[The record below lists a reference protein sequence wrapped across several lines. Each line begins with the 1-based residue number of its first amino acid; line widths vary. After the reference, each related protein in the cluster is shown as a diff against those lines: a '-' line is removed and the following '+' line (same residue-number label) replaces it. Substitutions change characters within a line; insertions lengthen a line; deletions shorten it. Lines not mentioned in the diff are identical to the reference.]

1 MANLRIDLDGDK
13 ANSAISVSVKNFS
26 SGVSGFELGLSGI
39 QASGTMDIFKLPSS
53 NWFSSIGFESQ
64 RLKVS
69 AVDFTLVGANVPVD
83 GLMLGQ
89 VKVGGL
95 NSFAPVTLDYLSL
108 VANDKSNTKTSTL
121 TSNLNYDVNISGGWG
136 FKLLDSEG
144 ANNYT
149 GSSGTDTVIFN
160 GKKSAYAINAQSAMT
175 FQVVKS
181 GVTDVLKDIDR
192 LSFTDV
198 STAYD
203 LNSSAGTVAKIIG
216 SVFGKDSLSNKNYV
230 GIGLYFMDAG
240 WSYENLGSLAV
251 QAAGALTNDQIVTL
265 LWSNVIGTQP
275 TDSDKAPYVELL
287 KNGMPPGQLVRLASD
302 SSFNT
307 VKIDLAGL
315 TQSGI
320 DYLPLT

>member
-1 MANLRIDLDGDK
+1 MANLRIDLVGDK
-13 ANSAISVSVKNFS
+13 ANSSVSVYVKNFAA
-26 SGVSGFELGLSGI
+26 GVNGFELGLSGI
-39 QASGTMDIFKLPSS
+39 QATGPVDVLNLPSS
-53 NWFSSIGFESQ
+53 NWFSSSGFESQ
-64 RLKVS
+64 RLKVG
-69 AVDFTLVGANVPVD
+69 AVDFTLGGATVPVD
-83 GLMLGQ
+83 GLLLGQ
-89 VKVGGL
+89 VKVSGL
-95 NSFAPVTLDYLSL
+95 NAFAPVTLDFLSL
-108 VANDKSNTKTSTL
+108 IANDKGSTKTSTL
-121 TSNLNYDVNISGGWG
+121 SSSLNYDVNITGGWG
-136 FKLLDSEG
+136 FKLIDSEG

-160 GKKSAYAINAQSAMT
+160 GKKSAYAINAQSGMT
-175 FQVVKS
+175 FQVVKN

-216 SVFGKDSLSNKNYV
+216 SVFGKGSLSNKNYV

-307 VKIDLAGL
+307 IKIDLVGL

-320 DYLPLT
+320 DYLPFT

>member
-1 MANLRIDLDGDK
+1 MGNLSIDLVGDK
-13 ANSAISVSVKNFS
+13 ANSAISVSVKNFA
-26 SGVSGFELGLSGI
+26 SGVSGFELGLSGV
-39 QASGTMDIFKLPSS
+39 QGTGPVDITKLPTS
-53 NWFSSIGFESQ
+53 NWFSSIGFENQ
-64 RLKVS
+64 RLKVG
-69 AVDFTLVGANVPVD
+69 AVDFTLAGANVPVD

-95 NSFAPVTLDYLSL
+95 NSFAPVTLDFLNL
-108 VANDKSNTKTSTL
+108 IANDKSNTKTSTL

-216 SVFGKDSLSNKNYV
+216 SVFGKESLSNKNYV

-240 WSYENLGSLAV
+240 WTYENLGSLAV

-265 LWSNVIGTQP
+265 LWSNVMGTQP

-287 KNGMPPGQLVRLASD
+287 KNGMPSGQLVRLASD

>member
-1 MANLRIDLDGDK
+1 MANLSIDLVGDK
-13 ANSAISVSVKNFS
+13 ANGAISVSVKNFA
-26 SGVSGFELGLSGI
+26 SGVSGFELGLSGV
-39 QASGTMDIFKLPSS
+39 QGSGPVDITKLPTS

-64 RLKVS
+64 RLKVG
-69 AVDFTLVGANVPVD
+69 AVDFTLAGANVPVD

-95 NSFAPVTLDYLSL
+95 NSFAPVTLDFLSL
-108 VANDKSNTKTSTL
+108 IANDKSNTKTSTL
-121 TSNLNYDVNISGGWG
+121 TSNLSYDVNISGGWG

-144 ANNYT
+144 VNNYN

-160 GKKSAYAINAQSAMT
+160 GKKSAYAINAKSEMT

-192 LSFTDV
+192 ISFTDV

-240 WSYENLGSLAV
+240 WTYENLGSLAV

-302 SSFNT
+302 STFNT
-307 VKIDLAGL
+307 LKIDLVGL